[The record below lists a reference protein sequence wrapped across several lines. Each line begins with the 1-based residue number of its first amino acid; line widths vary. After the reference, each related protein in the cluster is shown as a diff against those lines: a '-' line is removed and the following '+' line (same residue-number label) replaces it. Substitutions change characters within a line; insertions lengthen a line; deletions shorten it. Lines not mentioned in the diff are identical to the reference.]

1 MFYDD
6 YVGTDPI
13 FISLD
18 MSVCRHSMWF
28 SLKKKMIGKE
38 KVKCADIKFQR
49 NSQERVTLDTF
60 VDLW

>member
-1 MFYDD
+1 MFYVDF
-6 YVGTDPI
+6 VGTDPI
-13 FISLD
+13 SISLD
-18 MSVCRHSMWF
+18 MSVCRHSKWF
-28 SLKKKMIGKE
+28 SVKKNDWIG